1 MENLFETWC
10 HTEQESDGSKVL
22 WRAVEQPDA
31 RQKVL
36 NELAHRTRSHYVS
49 DEEIAKFLE
58 DLDYAD
64 AAKVLQTQ
72 YPETPNGRSADLG
85 EILGT
90 EVIEERCGH
99 RVPIRKLRDKDH
111 REQAMR
117 GEDII
122 GVRVDGGQLGL
133 LKGEAKSAQ
142 VLGAATI
149 EGARSGLEAN
159 AGRPTAHALI
169 FVARRLLDRDN
180 AVDQALAKQLLTESV
195 KGTVPKARLA
205 HCLFTLTGNP
215 AREILQDDFSAADG
229 GRDQF
234 VIQLHVPD
242 HANLVRCIYE
252 QLNHL
257 ALD

>member
-1 MENLFETWC
+1 MENLFGIWC
-10 HTEQESDGSKVL
+10 NATQKSDGRKVL
-22 WRAVEQPDA
+22 WCAVEQLGA

-36 NELAHRTRSHYVS
+36 DELAHRTRSHYVS

-58 DLDYAD
+58 KLDYAD
-64 AAKVLQTQ
+64 AAKVLRTQ

-90 EVIEERCGH
+90 EIIEERCGY

-117 GEDII
+117 GEDMI
-122 GVRVDGGQLGL
+122 GVRVDEGRLGL

-142 VLGAATI
+142 VLGVATV
-149 EGARSGLEAN
+149 EDARAGLEAN

-180 AVDQALAKQLLTESV
+180 AADQALAKQLLTESV

-215 AREILQDDFSAADG
+215 ARKMLQADLQAADG

-234 VIQLHVPD
+234 VIQLRVPD
-242 HANLVRCIYE
+242 HADLVRCVYE
-252 QLNHL
+252 RLNHL